1 VDVVNAHGS
10 RQRKTD
16 HKATATLE
24 GGRLHNRLCD
34 CVERCVHL
42 HRMGYVE
49 ATVAPPTTSPPS
61 LAERCKGYFSCFV
74 TR

>member
-1 VDVVNAHGS
+1 MSSLHTNCDRGRWS
-10 RQRKTD
+10 KS
-16 HKATATLE
+16 ATATLE

-34 CVERCVHL
+34 CMERCVHL

-49 ATVAPPTTSPPS
+49 ATGAPPTTSPPS
-61 LAERCKGYFSCFV
+61 LAERCQGYFSCFV